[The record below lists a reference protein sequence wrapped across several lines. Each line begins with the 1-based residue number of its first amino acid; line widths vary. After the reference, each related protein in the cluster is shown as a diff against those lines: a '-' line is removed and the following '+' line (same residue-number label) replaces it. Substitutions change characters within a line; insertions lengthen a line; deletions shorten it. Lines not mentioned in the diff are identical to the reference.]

1 MAEVPETS
9 VEVGKGNPRDRPL
22 HRHRRHCPEK
32 TPAAM
37 QEGRTQPLGF
47 LTRMKRWVVL
57 GMQPLVIFA
66 E

>member
-9 VEVGKGNPRDRPL
+9 VEVEKGNRRDQPL
-22 HRHRRHCPEK
+22 HRHRRHCLKK

-37 QEGRTQPLGF
+37 QEGRMKLLGF

-57 GMQPLVIFA
+57 EMQPLMIFA